1 MFVDLLR
8 GCLRLFSFSRR
19 ISWKRWRFLRYLSFS
34 VLGLRLLMSPSA
46 FPKDFSLLRSLKRW
60 GYLRSM
66 KCLFINSRYASVLS
80 FTLSSVYSL
89 ISPLNTRRSDSL
101 KKSLRYG
108 WRRACS
114 AEKRFELLKR
124 SKLSSKSIQF
134 SSTPT
139 PNSYF
144 GLFCLV
150 LPHCLRIPAAP

>member
-1 MFVDLLR
+1 
-8 GCLRLFSFSRR
+8 
-19 ISWKRWRFLRYLSFS
+19 
-34 VLGLRLLMSPSA
+34 
-46 FPKDFSLLRSLKRW
+46 LRSLKRW

-80 FTLSSVYSL
+80 FTLSSVYNL
-89 ISPLNTRRSDSL
+89 ISPLNTRRSESL

-108 WRRACS
+108 WRRAYS

-124 SKLSSKSIQF
+124 SKLTSKSIQF

-144 GLFCLV
+144 ELFCLV